1 MHPFNDSHNHIDFM
15 YLVRSNVTDFTPNED
30 ESPIIQWFTIDEI
43 EELNKNKELF
53 DGTLDICNWVF
64 DKYM

>member
-1 MHPFNDSHNHIDFM
+1 M